1 MCPYTPEPSTEI
13 RTSLGVVDE
22 RFNEDGCASISGK
35 EGGGVCASEGVGRMV
50 EHSLSEEAAVNVQQG

>member
-13 RTSLGVVDE
+13 RTSLGVVNE

-35 EGGGVCASEGVGRMV
+35 EGGGVWATERIFGVIEESLGEERPMNV
-50 EHSLSEEAAVNVQQG
+50 YHS